1 MHSARQRG
9 TSVEIKQAKFVR
21 SVVKPPVQGL
31 APLPEIALVGRS
43 NVGKS
48 SLINSL
54 CNQSKLAR
62 VSATPGKTRMVN
74 YFAINEAFYLVD
86 LPGYG
91 YAQVSQKEKQAWGQ
105 MVEGYL
111 STAQALKHLFLLLD
125 VRREPSVEDQQMA
138 YWLQHY
144 DIPCTILA
152 TKCDKLSRSAR
163 HLAARELSTKV
174 GMTFQTPTIL
184 YSTTER
190 LGRKE
195 LLQRI
200 GDVLAGTAK
209 EYEET

>member
-1 MHSARQRG
+1 M
-9 TSVEIKQAKFVR
+9 EIKQAKFER
-21 SVVKPPVQGL
+21 SAVDAPAKGL
-31 APLPEIALVGRS
+31 KPLPEIALVGRS

-74 YFAINEAFYLVD
+74 YFLINEAFYLVD

-91 YAQVSQKEKQAWGQ
+91 YAQVSRKEKEAWGA

-111 STAQALKHLFLLLD
+111 GRSTALKHLFLLLD
-125 VRREPSVEDQQMA
+125 IRREPSAEDRQMA

-144 DIPCTILA
+144 GIPCTLVA

-163 HLAARELSTKV
+163 NLAARQLSTKV
-174 GMTFQTPTIL
+174 GMTFQTPTIQ

-195 LLQRI
+195 LLQRL
-200 GDVLAGTAK
+200 GDVLEDKAS
-209 EYEET
+209 EYDEE